1 MATTPTRAQ
10 PQFIWRFY
18 SCQLRRYHIVIA
30 PCESDARSLL
40 PDAPCLFAARFPSN
54 SPTLSYW
61 RARP

>member
-1 MATTPTRAQ
+1 MATTPTRSQ
-10 PQFIWRFY
+10 LQFIWRFY

-30 PCESDARSLL
+30 TSESDARSQL

>member
-1 MATTPTRAQ
+1 MATTPTRVQ
-10 PQFIWRFY
+10 SQFIWRFY

-30 PCESDARSLL
+30 TSES
-40 PDAPCLFAARFPSN
+40 DAPCLFAARFPSN

>member
-1 MATTPTRAQ
+1 M
-10 PQFIWRFY
+10 WRFY

-30 PCESDARSLL
+30 PCESDARSQL
-40 PDAPCLFAARFPSN
+40 PDAPCLFVARFPSY